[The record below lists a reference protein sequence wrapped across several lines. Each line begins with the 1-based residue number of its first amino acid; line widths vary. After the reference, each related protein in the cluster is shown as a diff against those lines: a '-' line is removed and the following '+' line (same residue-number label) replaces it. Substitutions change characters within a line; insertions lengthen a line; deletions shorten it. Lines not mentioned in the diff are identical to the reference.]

1 MLEFPRERY
10 VDALLGKSGNGMAK
24 VIVGLRRS
32 GKSYLLFRLL
42 PDALAEAFPGIRI
55 VPFSFEDGKDLDR
68 LDRFLPERPLFLGQG
83 RSRKVDGKKFR
94 AYLEDALRGEGRVAL
109 LLDEVQRLDSFAD
122 TLNGFLPRKDVD
134 VYVTGSNA
142 RFLSSD
148 IATEFRGRGDIV
160 ELRPL
165 TFLEIKEATGLSF
178 GECYALYSRY
188 GGLPYVQSLPPGEK
202 EEYLARLLQE
212 TYLRDLVDR
221 HRIKDEE
228 APAILLRLLA
238 SSMGSYQNPFRLER
252 AFRGNLSLGYAHE
265 RIARHIRYLKDAF
278 LIEEAPRFDVK
289 GNRIIAAGSKFY
301 FEDLGLRNAV
311 LSFQDGDE
319 GRLMENA
326 VYLELRARGYRVEVG
341 NVPFERRG
349 EEGRVEKGYY
359 EIDFRAGKG
368 SWRHYVQC
376 SYYPGDRMG
385 QEMRPLLLA
394 PGGFGRTIISYG
406 EQLPHYDR
414 DGVLHLSLRSF
425 LEDPES
431 LE

>member
-10 VDALLGKSGNGMAK
+10 VEALLRKAGNGMAK

-42 PDALAEAFPGIRI
+42 PDALRDAFPGIHV
-55 VPFSFEDGKDLDR
+55 VPFSFEDGRDLDR
-68 LDRFLPERPLFLGQG
+68 LEHYLPGRPLFLGQG
-83 RSRKVDGKKFR
+83 RNRKVDGRKFR
-94 AYLEDALRGEGRVAL
+94 AYLDESLRGAERKAL

-122 TLNGFLPRKDVD
+122 TLNGLLPRKDLD

-148 IATEFRGRGDIV
+148 IATEFRGRGDLLEIH
-160 ELRPL
+160 PL
-165 TFLEIKEATGLSF
+165 SYLEIKEATGLSF

-188 GGLPYVQSLPPGEK
+188 GGLPYVQSLEEGEK
-202 EEYLARLLQE
+202 EEYLSRLLEE

-228 APAILLRLLA
+228 TLALLLRLL
-238 SSMGSYQNPFRLER
+238 SSSLGSYQNPFRLEKV
-252 AFRGNLSLGYAHE
+252 FRGSLSLDYGHE

-289 GNRIIAAGSKFY
+289 GNRLIGAGSKYY

-326 VYLELRARGYRVEVG
+326 VYLELRSRGYRVDVG
-341 NVPFERRG
+341 NLPFERRG
-349 EEGRVEKGYY
+349 EDRKVERGYY
-359 EIDFRAGKG
+359 EIDFRAAKG

-376 SYYPGDRMG
+376 SLYPGEREG

-394 PGGFGRTIISYG
+394 PGGFGRTIVTYG
-406 EQLPHYDR
+406 ERLPYYDK

-425 LEDPES
+425 LEDPKS